1 MAAIISWDKCTT
13 LLKFQLYFEVSY
25 FNVLLFNIQL
35 IRKISCKIWL
45 IFAKLRFNSSAAH
58 QAFKTNGAFYLFDH
72 FDTFFSVIE
81 NVSQLQ
87 TANLVRAI
95 DILYRTAENL
105 GQMLDAYLK
114 QDILDRQND
123 YLNLTKMVMFL
134 LVSTVRAADELIK
147 KNFNEPPGR
156 KNKKKN
162 NDQTS
167 FLASYEAKRYDV
179 LVEICNIMQLPIEKL
194 WNMSIID
201 EDFVK

>member
-1 MAAIISWDKCTT
+1 M
-13 LLKFQLYFEVSY
+13 
-25 FNVLLFNIQL
+25 
-35 IRKISCKIWL
+35 
-45 IFAKLRFNSSAAH
+45 
-58 QAFKTNGAFYLFDH
+58 
-72 FDTFFSVIE
+72 
-81 NVSQLQ
+81 SQLQ

-194 WNMSIID
+194 WNMSMID